1 MKRRRFFQYA
11 GLGSA
16 GFLLANNS
24 GIASAL
30 MPVQAQTHSGLS
42 TLEFDTITLKQA
54 GQVKQAQKRT
64 AQYFAEPV
72 GEAEPLAMVAI
83 PEGQFWMGA
92 SRSELEAK
100 GHEFPRHQVR
110 VGNFFIS
117 QSPVTQAQWAAVAAL
132 SRVNREL
139 NPEPA
144 YFQGQ
149 DRPVDSV
156 SWLEAMEFCDRLSQ
170 RTGRRY
176 QLPSEAQWEYACR
189 AGTQTPF
196 HTGETITGQF
206 ANYVSSYT
214 YRAEPAET
222 YQQMT
227 SPVKSVV
234 AANAFGLHDMHG
246 NVWEWCA
253 DSWHANYKGA
263 PTNGQAWVTAHQP
276 QAQRRTIRGGS
287 WMDRPASVRSAS
299 RSGYRA
305 SALNRT
311 IGFRVVTT

>member
-24 GIASAL
+24 SFAADL
-30 MPVQAQTHSGLS
+30 LPAQGQTTSGLS
-42 TLEFDTITLKQA
+42 TFEFDTFTLNKSGKIQHSE
-54 GQVKQAQKRT
+54 KRT
-64 AQYFAEPV
+64 AQYFAEPMGSV
-72 GEAEPLAMVAI
+72 QPLAMVAV
-83 PEGQFWMGA
+83 PGGQFAMGA
-92 SRSELEAK
+92 ARSEPAAK
-100 GHEFPRHQVR
+100 EHEFPRHQVKLA
-110 VGNFFIS
+110 NFFIS
-117 QSPVTQAQWAAVAAL
+117 QHPVTQSQWAAVAAL
-132 SRVNREL
+132 PKVNREL
-139 NPEPA
+139 LPTPA
-144 YFQGQ
+144 YFQSA
-149 DRPVDSV
+149 DRPVESV
-156 SWLEAMEFCDRLSQ
+156 SWLDAMEFCDRLSQ
-170 RTGRRY
+170 YTGRRY

-214 YRAEPAET
+214 YQAELAKA
-222 YQQMT
+222 YQRST
-227 SPVKSVV
+227 LPVGRT

-253 DSWHANYKGA
+253 DSWHPNYKGA
-263 PTNGQAWVTAHQP
+263 PTQGQAWVA
-276 QAQRRTIRGGS
+276 RRSEMRTIRGGS
-287 WMDRPASVRSAS
+287 WMDKPASIRAAS